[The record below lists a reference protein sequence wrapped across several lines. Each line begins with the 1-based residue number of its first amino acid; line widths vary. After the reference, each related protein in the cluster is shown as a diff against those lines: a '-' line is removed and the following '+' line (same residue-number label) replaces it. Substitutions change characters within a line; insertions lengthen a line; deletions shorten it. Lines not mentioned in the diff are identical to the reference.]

1 MWNQFWPVAMI
12 VASNIAY
19 NLLTRATP
27 EGVNPYF
34 SLVGTYLISAI
45 AAAGLYLLTA
55 GGSTAAEELRR
66 MNWTSWALGLALVG
80 LETGYIYLYRA
91 GWKLSLGSL
100 VANITLAVIL
110 LLIGLLVFRETVTL
124 RQWAGMALCVGGLL
138 LMNL

>member
-1 MWNQFWPVAMI
+1 MWTMLWPVAMI

-27 EGVNPYF
+27 RGVNPYF
-34 SLVGTYLISAI
+34 SLLGTYLMS
-45 AAAGLYLLTA
+45 AAAAAVMYLLTRH
-55 GGSTAAEELRR
+55 GTTAAENLRQ
-66 MNWTSWALGLALVG
+66 MDWTSWALGLALVG

-110 LLIGLLVFRETVTL
+110 LFIGLAVFRETITL
-124 RQWAGMALCVGGLL
+124 RQWAGAALCVGGLL
-138 LMNL
+138 LLNL

>member
-1 MWNQFWPVAMI
+1 MWTMLWPVAMI

-27 EGVNPYF
+27 QGVNPYF
-34 SLVGTYLISAI
+34 SLLGTYLVSAA
-45 AAAGLYLLTA
+45 AAAGMYLLTRQ
-55 GGSTAAEELRR
+55 GTTAAENFRQ
-66 MNWTSWALGLALVG
+66 MDWTSWALGLALVG

-110 LLIGLLVFRETVTL
+110 LLIGLVVFRETITL
-124 RQWAGMALCVGGLL
+124 RQWAGVALCVGGLL
-138 LMNL
+138 LLNL